1 MERKDYMKPAFEVC
15 KLRQREC
22 LLQASEPQPQQLRR
36 GATKMEYDSEE
47 W

>member
-1 MERKDYMKPAFEVC
+1 MERKDYMKPAIKLC
-15 KLRQREC
+15 KVRHQEC
-22 LLQASEPQPQQLRR
+22 LLQASNLEPLRR